1 MFQKVRLRLTALCA
15 GATSFIIIFMSL
27 LYLFVSE
34 NGLYEN
40 QFRAF
45 CNDMNTITTSL
56 EQQTVISMEWL
67 SRMEAQG
74 NYLFFATDNGVPF
87 LYNQLPAQ
95 EESSLSRQLFE
106 EALKGCESAPS
117 VSVSTQNI
125 STGQITTHSEFRFSS
140 VLMDM
145 EYFAGIILSGKEG
158 AASCLQIIVLSPLDS
173 LSRQILEQ
181 RLHFFLI
188 DAAAVLF
195 LLFFSWILTGR
206 LLKPI
211 IENHR
216 KQVQFVASASHELRT
231 PLAVILSCAE
241 CCGNA
246 SDEEKK
252 GFLSVIQKEGQRMS
266 SLINDLLTLSQSDN
280 RLFPISTKPT
290 ELDTLFMNVFEAFQP
305 LAKEKSITLSV
316 SLPERALPL
325 CLADPDRISQVL
337 SILLHNAVSY
347 TPEHGKIEL
356 LLTHEKERFLLSVR
370 DNGIGIS
377 DQDKG
382 KIFDRFFRAEKARS
396 TKGHFGLGLSIAYEI
411 VKSHGGSIRVCDAA
425 GGGSIFTV
433 VLPGRSHSPLSPS

>member
-15 GATSFIIIFMSL
+15 GATSFITIFMSL

-34 NGLYEN
+34 NSLYEN

-95 EESSLSRQLFE
+95 EESSLRRQL
-106 EALKGCESAPS
+106 
-117 VSVSTQNI
+117 
-125 STGQITTHSEFRFSS
+125 
-140 VLMDM
+140 
-145 EYFAGIILSGKEG
+145 
-158 AASCLQIIVLSPLDS
+158 

-241 CCGNA
+241 CCRNA

-280 RLFPISTKPT
+280 RLFSISPKPT

-356 LLTHEKERFLLSVR
+356 LLTYEKERFLLSVR

-396 TKGHFGLGLSIAYEI
+396 TKGHFG
-411 VKSHGGSIRVCDAA
+411 
-425 GGGSIFTV
+425 
-433 VLPGRSHSPLSPS
+433 SHSPLSPS

>member
-1 MFQKVRLRLTALCA
+1 M
-15 GATSFIIIFMSL
+15 
-27 LYLFVSE
+27 
-34 NGLYEN
+34 
-40 QFRAF
+40 
-45 CNDMNTITTSL
+45 
-56 EQQTVISMEWL
+56 
-67 SRMEAQG
+67 
-74 NYLFFATDNGVPF
+74 
-87 LYNQLPAQ
+87 
-95 EESSLSRQLFE
+95 
-106 EALKGCESAPS
+106 
-117 VSVSTQNI
+117 
-125 STGQITTHSEFRFSS
+125 
-140 VLMDM
+140 
-145 EYFAGIILSGKEG
+145 
-158 AASCLQIIVLSPLDS
+158 
-173 LSRQILEQ
+173 
-181 RLHFFLI
+181 
-188 DAAAVLF
+188 
-195 LLFFSWILTGR
+195 
-206 LLKPI
+206 
-211 IENHR
+211 
-216 KQVQFVASASHELRT
+216 ASASHELRT

-356 LLTHEKERFLLSVR
+356 LLSHEKERFLLSVR

>member
-1 MFQKVRLRLTALCA
+1 
-15 GATSFIIIFMSL
+15 
-27 LYLFVSE
+27 
-34 NGLYEN
+34 
-40 QFRAF
+40 
-45 CNDMNTITTSL
+45 
-56 EQQTVISMEWL
+56 
-67 SRMEAQG
+67 
-74 NYLFFATDNGVPF
+74 
-87 LYNQLPAQ
+87 
-95 EESSLSRQLFE
+95 
-106 EALKGCESAPS
+106 
-117 VSVSTQNI
+117 
-125 STGQITTHSEFRFSS
+125 
-140 VLMDM
+140 M

-158 AASCLQIIVLSPLDS
+158 AASHLQIVVLSPLDS

-280 RLFPISTKPT
+280 RLFSISTKPT

-305 LAKEKSITLSV
+305 LAKEKSITLSI

-356 LLTHEKERFLLSVR
+356 LLTYEKERFLLSVR